1 MIAQQN
7 PPQHIVAV
15 AALVRNAQDQI
26 LLVHS
31 PRGDWEFPGG
41 QVEEGETLTQA
52 LQREIL
58 EETGVSASVGA
69 LVGIYSNLIGHLPI
83 VMFGFLSEWLS
94 GDLKTSDESLAVVW
108 VNRAEVLSRIQRPA
122 IRGRMQDMLNFDGHV
137 VYRAYTVDPHSV
149 QATYEVHEE
158 RFI

>member
-1 MIAQQN
+1 MVSQQHI
-7 PPQHIVAV
+7 PQHIVAV

-69 LVGIYSNLIGHLPI
+69 LLNAMTGH
-83 VMFGFLSEWLS
+83 
-94 GDLKTSDESLAVVW
+94 
-108 VNRAEVLSRIQRPA
+108 QHRP
-122 IRGRMQDMLNFDGHV
+122 
-137 VYRAYTVDPHSV
+137 
-149 QATYEVHEE
+149 
-158 RFI
+158 